1 MWFGLTATRQSL
13 GTLAAVLALSS
24 LLGLSLA
31 SAQPAPEPAPPA
43 QPSPPQPPT
52 TPAEPTPPAQPAP
65 KPPAQKPVDEAAR
78 ASARRS
84 LDEGIKLFKAGDY
97 APAATKLDEA
107 YNTLQQPSSGVWSA
121 RAFVKLGKLVE
132 ASERYQAVMKL
143 AKPVEETAADHH
155 ARAEAERERGA
166 LMPKIPLLHIQVQ
179 GAKRDDVAVTID
191 GEPVA
196 RVFIADEAVFNGKKA
211 GWFTSWKSLPVNP
224 GSHKLLG
231 QWQKEANVLPVSVK
245 EGEKQEVVLRFG
257 PARIAEEEKQGRA
270 QRLASCQS
278 ECRKDCEEDQP
289 CFRKCKRGC
298 IARHSNS
305 NGARTID

>member
-31 SAQPAPEPAPPA
+31 SAQPAPAPAPPPA
-43 QPSPPQPPT
+43 QPAPSPPPA
-52 TPAEPTPPAQPAP
+52 PAEPAPPAQPAP

-78 ASARRS
+78 AAARRS
-84 LDEGIKLFKAGDY
+84 RGAGIKLFNAGDY
-97 APAATKLDEA
+97 AQAAIKLDEA
-107 YNTLQQPSSGVWSA
+107 FNTLRQPASGVWSA

-132 ASERYQAVMKL
+132 ASERYQEVIKL
-143 AKPVEETAADHH
+143 PKPVEEAAADHH

-224 GSHKLLG
+224 GGHKLLG
-231 QWQKEANVLPVSVK
+231 QWQKEATVLPVSVK

-257 PARIAEEEKQGRA
+257 PARIAEEEKQARA
-270 QRLASCQS
+270 QRLASCQT
-278 ECRKDCEEDQP
+278 ECRKDCEDDQP

-298 IARHSNS
+298 IARYSNS

>member
-1 MWFGLTATRQSL
+1 MWVGLTATRKSL

-24 LLGLSLA
+24 LLGLSA
-31 SAQPAPEPAPPA
+31 SAQPAPEPAPPPT
-43 QPSPPQPPT
+43 QPA
-52 TPAEPTPPAQPAP
+52 PAEPTPPPAQPPPAQP
-65 KPPAQKPVDEAAR
+65 KPPAHKPVDEAAR
-78 ASARRS
+78 ASARKS
-84 LDEGIKLFKAGDY
+84 LDEGIKLFNAGDY
-97 APAATKLDEA
+97 PQAAVKLDEA
-107 YNTLQQPSSGVWSA
+107 FNTLQQPSSGVWSA

-132 ASERYQAVMKL
+132 ASERYQEVIKL

-166 LMPKIPLLHIQVQ
+166 LMPRVPLLHIQVQ
-179 GAKRDDVAVTID
+179 GAKRDDVAVTLD

-231 QWQKEANVLPVSVK
+231 QWQKEANVQPVTVK

-257 PARIAEEEKQGRA
+257 PARIAEEEKQARA

-278 ECRKDCEEDQP
+278 ECRKDCEDDQP

-298 IARHSNS
+298 IARYSNS